1 MAPIRESP
9 PNRPNYETPR
19 PEVQELVPAGARNIL
34 DLGCSVGALGEAL
47 KHRQGASVVG
57 VELSEGFAAEARTKL
72 DRVIVADLEAFVRG
86 PAPPEAPFDCLIAAD
101 VLEHLADPWET
112 LRRGVL
118 MLAPG
123 ATVVVSLPNVFFW
136 KALIRALA
144 ARRWPRQDEGIFDR
158 THLRWF
164 GTEDARELLE
174 GAGLAS
180 VLVRPNYWART
191 NRLPAVKALAHTPL
205 ADFLPGQH
213 LATGV
218 VPTPAG
224 S

>member
-1 MAPIRESP
+1 VAPPDENSP
-9 PNRPNYETPR
+9 SRPNYETPR

-47 KHRQGASVVG
+47 KRRQGASVVG
-57 VELSEGFAAEARTKL
+57 VELSEDFAAEAGTRL
-72 DRVIVADLEAFVRG
+72 DRVIVEDLEAFVRG

-101 VLEHLADPWET
+101 VLEHLVDPWET
-112 LRRGVL
+112 LRCGVS

-136 KALIRALA
+136 KTSVRALA
-144 ARRWPRQDEGIFDR
+144 SRRWPRQDEGIFDR

-174 GAGLAS
+174 DAGLTS
-180 VLVRPNYWART
+180 VVVRPHYWTRT
-191 NRLPAVKALAHTPL
+191 SRLPAVKALARTPL

-218 VPTPAG
+218 APAPAG
-224 S
+224 G